1 MTELLLINQ
10 YACTRILAINPI
22 DTIILLFLPEMQ
34 SNLEQLDSLDHKNH
48 KNTQTK
54 KTRKRNKIITSLL
67 SFILIIYNINNILFI
82 IIIVKSF
89 IHYILINQ
97 YACIGILAISSID
110 TVILLFLPE
119 MQSNLEQLDSLDQK
133 NHTPFQTATTNHHQK
148 NHNTHTKKKN
158 KKKIQDE
165 IISLAWVVYKF
176 GTAASIRRR
185 ELC

>member
-1 MTELLLINQ
+1 
-10 YACTRILAINPI
+10 
-22 DTIILLFLPEMQ
+22 MQ

-148 NHNTHTKKKN
+148 NHNTHTKKKTR
-158 KKKIQDE
+158 KRSKMK
-165 IISLAWVVYKF
+165 SLVWLGLSINLARPRLLGVVNCVSRAVKRRPKR
-176 GTAASIRRR
+176 AS
-185 ELC
+185 